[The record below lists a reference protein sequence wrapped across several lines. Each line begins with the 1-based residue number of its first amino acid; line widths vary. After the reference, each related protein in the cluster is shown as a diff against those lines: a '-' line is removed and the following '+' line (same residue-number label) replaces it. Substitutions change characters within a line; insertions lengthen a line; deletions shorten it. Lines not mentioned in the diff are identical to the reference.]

1 LQDACLRAGQRDAE
15 LSAKDLALN
24 RAITGATQRSLALVF
39 VVQGVILNAYRG
51 IKGGP
56 LRDLKDAEILDAVDN
71 AIKNLETEDSGLIYQ
86 HQAPTPRV
94 DALSLSIR
102 EALDDISERTPP
114 DSRLRRS
121 EVLKVLELVRAW
133 IDAHMRNGE
142 DDNSY
147 LRHISLFMAWPSEL
161 TRPLII

>member
-1 LQDACLRAGQRDAE
+1 MRAGQRDAQ
-15 LSAKDLALN
+15 LSMKDLALN
-24 RAITGATQRSLALVF
+24 RAMAGATERSLPLLF
-39 VVQGVILNAYRG
+39 VVQGASLDAYRG

-56 LRDLKDAEILDAVDN
+56 LRDLKDAEILEAVDN
-71 AIKNLETEDSGLIYQ
+71 AIKNLETEESGLIYQ

-94 DALSLSIR
+94 EALSRGIR
-102 EALDDISERTPP
+102 EALEDISERTPP
-114 DSRLRRS
+114 DSRLRRG
-121 EVLKVLELVRAW
+121 EVLKLLELVRAW
-133 IDAHMRNGE
+133 IDAYMRNGE